1 MLFFSNFIIL
11 LLLAV
16 CIFLGYDKLY
26 VIAIYIASVFFSELF
41 NRILDAITQ
50 ESSLVKKI
58 ISLSKNKCTPE
69 KAVKFLKISS
79 CFLFFAVW
87 IALISEVICLC
98 GGHGLSVYDTFNS
111 KVFCVCVF
119 LVLYFYA
126 VFATRTLQEDE
137 TDSSIIPPAQYY
149 RMMQYLNI
157 YQIAFGLYFIGI
169 NYSYAS
175 EEVAEKYLFVIYDYS
190 IFFLLGYLFCLIIER
205 LLDTSRIL
213 TGILKDKQQ
222 KYEVPFFVSLIA
234 ASRSFKRSLIK
245 TIEFISGVDLS
256 KSEIAG
262 YILQHIE
269 PVSII
274 ALIVFWLIS
283 SVVIVPPDQEAI
295 FYRMGKITGDQSYK
309 PGLHFKLPWP
319 FEKMVLFQPSMVKTL
334 NIGFTPDETQ
344 KNIIWAKAHA
354 KENFSLLVGNGVE
367 IIAVDCQVFYKV
379 NNLYKYIT
387 KIQNPETYIE
397 SLTYKLLTD
406 HTVSKNFDQII
417 SQNRNALIS
426 DLKTKLQTEL
436 NQEDIGVTIVDIVFL
451 AIHPPLDV
459 ASVYEDVISAQ
470 LDKQTTILKANS
482 ESIKELCMK
491 KAFAEEE
498 VNNAKAY
505 AQETVANAIGEA
517 VSFESRI
524 VGYNTDPDLEEFR
537 LKLDYTLKLAKSK
550 NLYVIDKS
558 YMRQHDRIIL
568 NLQN

>member
-1 MLFFSNFIIL
+1 MLFFSNLVVIL
-11 LLLAV
+11 LLSV

-26 VIAIYIASVFFSELF
+26 PIDIFLAVIFLSEFFNKILESVTQNSL
-41 NRILDAITQ
+41 LVTKVIT
-50 ESSLVKKI
+50 
-58 ISLSKNKCTPE
+58 LSKNRAKPAETI
-69 KAVKFLKISS
+69 KFLKISY
-79 CFLFFAVW
+79 CFIFLAVW
-87 IALISEVICLC
+87 LSIISEVICLA
-98 GGHGLSVYDTFNS
+98 GGHGLSVYDSFSS
-111 KVFCVCVF
+111 KVCCACIY
-119 LVLYFYA
+119 LVLYFYSI
-126 VFATRTLQEDE
+126 FAIRTLQSDE
-137 TDSSIIPPAQYY
+137 TEKTLIPEAQPY
-149 RMMQYLNI
+149 RMLQYLSI
-157 YQIAFGLYFIGI
+157 YQLVFGLYYISV
-169 NYSYAS
+169 SYMGFS
-175 EEVAEKYLFVIYDYS
+175 EEITEKYLLMFFDYT
-190 IFFLLGYLFCLIIER
+190 IFFVLGYLFCLLMER
-205 LLDTSRIL
+205 ILDTIRIL
-213 TGILKDKQQ
+213 TASLKNKTQ
-222 KYEVPFFVSLIA
+222 KFEVPFFISLIA
-234 ASRSFKRSLIK
+234 SSRSFKGSLIK

-262 YILQHIE
+262 YILNHIE

-283 SVVIVPPDQEAI
+283 SVVIVPPSQEAI
-295 FYRMGKITGDQSYK
+295 FYRMGKITGGQSYK

-319 FEKMVLFQPSMVKTL
+319 FEKMELFQPNMVKTL

-367 IIAVDCQVFYKV
+367 IIAVDCQVFFKV

-387 KIQNPETYIE
+387 KVQNPETYIE

-426 DLKTKLQTEL
+426 DLKAQLQTEL
-436 NQEDIGVTIVDIVFL
+436 NQEDMGVTVVDIVFL
-451 AIHPPLDV
+451 AIHPPLEV

-470 LDKQTTILKANS
+470 VDKQTTILKANS

-558 YMRQHDRIIL
+558 FMRQHDRIML

>member
-1 MLFFSNFIIL
+1 MLFFSNLVIVL
-11 LLLAV
+11 LLSV

-26 VIAIYIASVFFSELF
+26 PIDIFLAVIFFSEFF
-41 NRILDAITQ
+41 NILLEAVTPN
-50 ESSLVKKI
+50 SLLVTKL
-58 ISLSKNKCTPE
+58 ISLSKNRAKPE
-69 KAVKFLKISS
+69 GTIKFLKISY
-79 CFLFFAVW
+79 CFLFLAVW
-87 IALISEVICLC
+87 FAIISEVICLA
-98 GGHGLSVYDTFNS
+98 GGHGLSAYDSLSS
-111 KVFCVCVF
+111 KVCCVCIY
-119 LVLYFYA
+119 LVLYFYSI
-126 VFATRTLQEDE
+126 FAIRTLQTDE
-137 TDSSIIPPAQYY
+137 TEKTLIPEAQPY
-149 RMMQYLNI
+149 RMLQYLSM
-157 YQIAFGLYFIGI
+157 YQLVFGLYYISV
-169 NYSYAS
+169 SYMGFN
-175 EEVAEKYLFVIYDYS
+175 EEITETYLLMFFDYT
-190 IFFLLGYLFCLIIER
+190 IFFVLGYLFCLLIER
-205 LLDTSRIL
+205 ILDTIRIL
-213 TGILKDKQQ
+213 SALLKNKTQ
-222 KYEVPFFVSLIA
+222 KFEVPFFISLIA
-234 ASRSFKRSLIK
+234 ASRSFKGSLIK

-262 YILQHIE
+262 YILNHIE

-283 SVVIVPPDQEAI
+283 SVVIVPPNQEAI

-319 FEKMVLFQPSMVKTL
+319 FEKMVLYQPSMVKTL

-344 KNIIWAKAHA
+344 RNIIWAKAHA

-367 IIAVDCQVFYKV
+367 IIAVDCQVFFKV

-387 KIQNPETYIE
+387 KVQNPETYIE

-436 NQEDIGVTIVDIVFL
+436 NQEDMGVTVVDIVFL
-451 AIHPPLDV
+451 AIHPPLEV

-470 LDKQTTILKANS
+470 VDKQTTILKANS

-491 KAFAEEE
+491 KAFAKEE

-524 VGYNTDPDLEEFR
+524 IGYNTDPDLEEFR

-558 YMRQHDRIIL
+558 FMRQHDRIML

>member
-1 MLFFSNFIIL
+1 MLFFSNLVIIIL
-11 LLLAV
+11 LSV

-26 VIAIYIASVFFSELF
+26 TINIFLAVIFFSDFF
-41 NRILDAITQ
+41 NKILASITPN
-50 ESSLVKKI
+50 SSLVKKL
-58 ISLSKNKCTPE
+58 ISLSKNRIESPKT
-69 KAVKFLKISS
+69 VNILKISC
-79 CFLFFAVW
+79 CFLFLAVW
-87 IALISEVICLC
+87 IAIILEIICLAC
-98 GGHGLSVYDTFNS
+98 GHGLSVYDKFNS
-111 KVFCVCVF
+111 KVFCACVY

-126 VFATRTLQEDE
+126 LFASRTIQENENDKTLVPE
-137 TDSSIIPPAQYY
+137 AQPY
-149 RMMQYLNI
+149 RMLQYLSI
-157 YQIAFGLYFIGI
+157 YQLVFGIYYISV
-169 NYSYAS
+169 SYMGFS
-175 EEVAEKYLFVIYDYS
+175 EEFTETYLLMSFDYT
-190 IFFLLGYLFCLIIER
+190 IFFVLGYLFCLLIER
-205 LLDTSRIL
+205 ILDTIRI
-213 TGILKDKQQ
+213 ISAVIKNKPQ
-222 KYEVPFFVSLIA
+222 KFEVPFFISLIA
-234 ASRSFKRSLIK
+234 ASRSFKGSLIK

-262 YILQHIE
+262 YIVNHIE

-295 FYRMGKITGDQSYK
+295 FYRLGKIYGGQSYK

-319 FEKMVLFQPSMVKTL
+319 FEKMVLHKPGLVNTL
-334 NIGFTPDETQ
+334 NIGFTPDPTE
-344 KNIIWAKAHA
+344 KNIIWSKAHA

-379 NNLYKYIT
+379 NNLYKFIT
-387 KIQNPETYIE
+387 KVQNPEKYIE

-406 HTVSKNFDQII
+406 YTVSKNFDQII

-426 DLKTKLQTEL
+426 ELKTKLQSEL
-436 NQEDIGVTIVDIVFL
+436 NIEDLGVTIVDIVFL
-451 AIHPPLDV
+451 AIHPPLEV
-459 ASVYEDVISAQ
+459 ANVYEDVISAQ
-470 LDKQTTILKANS
+470 VDKQTSILKANS

-498 VNNAKAY
+498 INNAKCY
-505 AQETVANAIGEA
+505 AKETVANAIGEA

-558 YMRQHDRIIL
+558 FMRQHDRIML